1 VTDVVSVT
9 LLRHGR
15 SRADDEGVHE
25 GRYDSPLTEA
35 GRAQVRARAG
45 NLARRGFTFDA
56 IVASPLARAAES
68 AAIVA
73 EALGG
78 AVELDPDWME
88 FNNGPLAGLS
98 FAEAETRFP
107 SSPLRSPY
115 AAFWQS
121 GESRWE
127 LYCRA
132 VGALEKWYAAVD
144 RPWWWRTAAFSTL
157 RCAAS
162 PGRHPP
168 ATVRGWPLLLAM
180 PAWPACSISP
190 RKIAGSCWNF
200 RRNPRLLI
208 NKTSRP
214 KLRPARFV

>member
-1 VTDVVSVT
+1 MTDVVSVT

-45 NLARRGFTFDA
+45 DLARRGFTFDA

-132 VGALEKWYAAVD
+132 VRALEKVV
-144 RPWWWRTAAFSTL
+144 RRGGSTL
-157 RCAAS
+157 VVAHGGILNAALRSITGETPAGDSQGLAFAFGNAGLARLQYQPEKNRWVLLEFS
-162 PGRHPP
+162 PESM
-168 ATVRGWPLLLAM
+168 LAD
-180 PAWPACSISP
+180 
-190 RKIAGSCWNF
+190 
-200 RRNPRLLI
+200 
-208 NKTSRP
+208 
-214 KLRPARFV
+214 